1 MGGYTS
7 GVWVAEADYVSLCLS
22 VSDRDRNLMVYMYL
36 PEGEWFLSDLFLGWV
51 PGSGQVM
58 T

>member
-1 MGGYTS
+1 
-7 GVWVAEADYVSLCLS
+7 
-22 VSDRDRNLMVYMYL
+22 MVYMYL

-51 PGSGQVM
+51 PGMGSHDLSSRPQPKRVLGACACCAEQTSMWVP